1 MIGGRLVEEVPN
13 VNAARARALESLA
26 LLPAEFRRLEPAA
39 PRRLEYSKDL
49 TTLIER
55 TRRNLA

>member
-1 MIGGRLVEEVPN
+1 
-13 VNAARARALESLA
+13 VNAARAHALESLA
-26 LLPAEFRRLEPAA
+26 LLPSELRGLEPAE

-49 TTLIER
+49 TALIER